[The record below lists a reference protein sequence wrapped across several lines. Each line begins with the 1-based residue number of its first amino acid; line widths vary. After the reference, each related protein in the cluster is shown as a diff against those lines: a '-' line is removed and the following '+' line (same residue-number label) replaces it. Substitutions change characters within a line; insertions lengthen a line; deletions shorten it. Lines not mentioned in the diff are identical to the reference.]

1 MHKRLNSLVAVEVG
15 PSYVTRSFYSRVEFY
30 MTYRTLLYHAKRGA
44 PDREW
49 RFLPLLAPESSLV
62 ACEHVAMPGEGPYHP
77 EDDEDDR
84 VYCEHG
90 RRADVCTLC
99 PIPRPGS
106 NS

>member
-1 MHKRLNSLVAVEVG
+1 MVEL
-15 PSYVTRSFYSRVEFY
+15 P
-30 MTYRTLLYHAKRGA
+30 RTVPFVRYAGDALIVL
-44 PDREW
+44 DD
-49 RFLPLLAPESSLV
+49 PLKEDCLHSLV